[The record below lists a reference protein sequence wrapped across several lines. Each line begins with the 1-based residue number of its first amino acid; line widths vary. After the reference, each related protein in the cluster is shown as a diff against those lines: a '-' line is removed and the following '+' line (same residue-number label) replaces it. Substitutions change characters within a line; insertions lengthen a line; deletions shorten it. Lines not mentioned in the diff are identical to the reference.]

1 MADSVNIP
9 ERETCGMTVFCRS
22 VVNAS
27 IRRIPHWPHPMPI
40 TRYPRKNG
48 ECFAHFAPEPIVVL
62 RMDLKADGDRQLIQ
76 NTHLFVLLIGCE

>member
-1 MADSVNIP
+1 
-9 ERETCGMTVFCRS
+9 MTVFCRS

-27 IRRIPHWPHPMPI
+27 IRRIPHWPHPMPK
-40 TRYPRKNG
+40 TRNPRKKG
-48 ECFAHFAPEPIVVL
+48 EWFADFAPGPMVIL